1 MNITVLYHKKNASSL
16 QKTFGTL
23 MKSKKY
29 SIVFIDRD
37 EYNKPKNT
45 STTTLYYLDITGL
58 QQAEIQKYIK
68 YFNKESMFYGI
79 IDFKNTFSD
88 IAWFFHNN
96 ACDYIKKETCNNPI
110 SESRIRAIVTFKSI
124 PLSETP
130 QRKYIIARDSWKS
143 IKPEQE
149 YTFCFLFIE
158 ILDVQ
163 KMKQHI
169 AADHL
174 DSKIFSFRHFVENT
188 LKHLDGKLWMWM
200 DATGLFIFPFNGKSL
215 PAVDSAIRLT
225 VNRSIISLEHTLFN
239 QIIHYRI
246 AMHIGNTVYQ
256 PHGKTGTIISDCI
269 NSLFHLG
276 QKYTADEGLFITED
290 VYNVLNQEQRAFLY
304 KHILLKSDRY
314 IDAKTLCK

>member
-1 MNITVLYHKKNASSL
+1 MNITVLYHKKNALSL

-29 SIVFIDRD
+29 SIEFIDRD
-37 EYNKPKNT
+37 EYNKPKK
-45 STTTLYYLDITGL
+45 TTANSLYYLDITGL
-58 QQAEIQKYIK
+58 QQADIQKYIK

-79 IDFKNTFSD
+79 IDYKNTFSD

-96 ACDYIKKETCNNPI
+96 ACDYITKETCNNPI

-124 PLSETP
+124 TLSETP
-130 QRKYIIARDSWKS
+130 QKKYIIARDSWKS

-149 YTFCFLFIE
+149 YTFCFLLIE
-158 ILDVQ
+158 ILDVHEL
-163 KMKQHI
+163 KKHI
-169 AADHL
+169 ASEHL

-188 LKHLDGKLWMWM
+188 LNQLDGKLWMWM
-200 DATGLFIFPFNGKSL
+200 DATGLFIFPFDGKSL

-290 VYNVLNQEQRAFLY
+290 VYNVLNSRTKGMFIQTHLFEGRQIYR
-304 KHILLKSDRY
+304 
-314 IDAKTLCK
+314 CKNII